1 MTKCQALFSSST
13 PSKPSTNPWHD
24 KCLTFF
30 MCLHSSGGGS
40 SRPRLLRW
48 CLPLS
53 SSIPH
58 YFLRLSFLHQE
69 DPWREVGGALLAK
82 FLHTLLFQNTHTK
95 ATPAKGEETG
105 MGWVMSALGILH
117 VLQSDLKHPIIHL
130 TKVEKLCYTLTFEFE
145 RRNHQNLLN
154 SVQEG
159 EVSKIWS

>member
-1 MTKCQALFSSST
+1 MSSPIFIFYPKQPIDYPMTWWVSYLFHVSAMWRQQ
-13 PSKPSTNPWHD
+13 P
-24 KCLTFF
+24 
-30 MCLHSSGGGS
+30 
-40 SRPRLLRW
+40 
-48 CLPLS
+48 S
-53 SSIPH
+53 SSIAVVPSSVIIH
-58 YFLRLSFLHQE
+58 SPLFFASFL
-69 DPWREVGGALLAK
+69 PSPGRPVKGSGGPLLAK